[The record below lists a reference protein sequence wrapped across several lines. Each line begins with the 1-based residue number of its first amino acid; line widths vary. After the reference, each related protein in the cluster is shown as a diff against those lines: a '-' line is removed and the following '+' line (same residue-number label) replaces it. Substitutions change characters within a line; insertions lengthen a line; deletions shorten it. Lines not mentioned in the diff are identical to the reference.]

1 MAKQYLYI
9 NLPSFVAHW
18 LINDCGG
25 LPVKFKK
32 GTPEYMLLEVFM
44 QPGAEEKIIHEEVS
58 EELDEAVQV
67 MIPSF
72 KYKNESFNT
81 LPPRA
86 KTALE
91 HMISERFSTNLFKD
105 LHRFG
110 NIGKKQKDLIYA
122 WMEAHGIPDEGAN
135 WEAIDKRYQR
145 LRKTYLATKRK
156 QKQRSNL
163 R

>member
-9 NLPSFVAHW
+9 KLPSFVAHW

-25 LPVKFKK
+25 LPIRFKK
-32 GTPEYMLLEVFM
+32 GTPEYILLEVFM
-44 QPGAEEKIIHEEVS
+44 QTGSAEFSNNDNICENI
-58 EELDEAVQV
+58 DEAVQV
-67 MIPSF
+67 IIPSF
-72 KYKNESFNT
+72 KFKDESFNI
-81 LPPRA
+81 LPPKA
-86 KTALE
+86 KAALE
-91 HMISERFSTNLFKD
+91 NMISERFSANLFKD

-145 LRKTYLATKRK
+145 LRKSYLATKRK
-156 QKQRSNL
+156 QKQRSKIS
-163 R
+163 